1 MFAARRLLRPVSAL
15 SSSVTAPRAFSA
27 ATSDST
33 SLKSAFMRSVKG
45 DRDSGNNSSKDTFDS
60 SSSNSNS
67 SSKPEPESKKSPT
80 VPPQSPPVAPPS
92 APKQATAPAM
102 PVFTRRPAPM
112 DANIQE
118 FLPRICVI
126 GVGGA
131 GCNAVNNMIARGL
144 QGVDFI
150 CANTDAQHL
159 STCLAEKKIQI
170 GKSTTSGLGCG
181 ANPDVGR
188 AAAEESKEELS
199 KLIGIVWY
207 SRGGII

>member
-1 MFAARRLLRPVSAL
+1 MFATKRLLRPARLL
-15 SSSVTAPRAFSA
+15 SCAINAKPFSTAESS
-27 ATSDST
+27 

-45 DRDSGNNSSKDTFDS
+45 DKGSKEEAKEPKEVHVERESVKVEEKKTF
-60 SSSNSNS
+60 
-67 SSKPEPESKKSPT
+67 
-80 VPPQSPPVAPPS
+80 VSPPVAHIPIASTPPPAPFQKPAPSFSRRPPS
-92 APKQATAPAM
+92 A
-102 PVFTRRPAPM
+102 

-170 GKSTTSGLGCG
+170 GKATTSGLGCG

-199 KLIGIVWY
+199 KLIGTIDICICSY
-207 SRGGII
+207 SQYIIS

>member
-1 MFAARRLLRPVSAL
+1 M
-15 SSSVTAPRAFSA
+15 
-27 ATSDST
+27 
-33 SLKSAFMRSVKG
+33 
-45 DRDSGNNSSKDTFDS
+45 
-60 SSSNSNS
+60 
-67 SSKPEPESKKSPT
+67 
-80 VPPQSPPVAPPS
+80 
-92 APKQATAPAM
+92 PA
-102 PVFTRRPAPM
+102 FTRRSPSI

-199 KLIGIVWY
+199 KLIG
-207 SRGGII
+207 R